1 MRRDSSPWLLLALLI
16 AAATLLGACGTS
28 PTSTA
33 PAKGD
38 SAPRPTLAQERQ
50 RIADLFQGTPVTL
63 AIDGDG
69 SLRAEVPLKF
79 SFDAGRAV
87 VKPPLGALLD
97 RLAGSPATRG
107 GAWFV
112 AAPGDPK
119 SKGNALALERAAS
132 TRDYLVGRGA
142 DPLRFSVS
150 ALAGGGDA
158 AVIRVTVK
166 VLPPPASAA
175 TR

>member
-1 MRRDSSPWLLLALLI
+1 M
-16 AAATLLGACGTS
+16 
-28 PTSTA
+28 
-33 PAKGD
+33 
-38 SAPRPTLAQERQ
+38 
-50 RIADLFQGTPVTL
+50 
-63 AIDGDG
+63 
-69 SLRAEVPLKF
+69 KF

-97 RLAGSPATRG
+97 RLVGSPATRG
-107 GAWFV
+107 GSWVV

-119 SKGNALALERAAS
+119 SKGNTLALERAAS

-142 DPLRFSVS
+142 DRLRFSVS

-166 VLPPPASAA
+166 VPPAAAA